1 MSQQHY
7 SYLRGRRLSAMLRL
21 MLPLLLLA
29 VSNAVDTSETSDKPN
44 IVIILIDDMVSWIW
58 AIQKE
63 KLFKKKQS
71 IPRLG

>member
-1 MSQQHY
+1 MSQHY

-44 IVIILIDDMVSWIW
+44 IVIILIDDMVSFIW
-58 AIQKE
+58 EGLHFSCVTTGIQQE
-63 KLFKKKQS
+63 N
-71 IPRLG
+71 